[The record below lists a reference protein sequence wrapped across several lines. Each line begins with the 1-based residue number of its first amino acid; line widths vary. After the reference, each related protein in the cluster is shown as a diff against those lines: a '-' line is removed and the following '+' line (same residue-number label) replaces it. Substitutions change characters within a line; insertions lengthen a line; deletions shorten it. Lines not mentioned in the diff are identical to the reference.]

1 MLHIYIY
8 IYAVEVS
15 MSSYLTIIQLPD
27 VHNFYS

>member
-1 MLHIYIY
+1 MLHIY

-15 MSSYLTIIQLPD
+15 MSSYLTIILQLPD